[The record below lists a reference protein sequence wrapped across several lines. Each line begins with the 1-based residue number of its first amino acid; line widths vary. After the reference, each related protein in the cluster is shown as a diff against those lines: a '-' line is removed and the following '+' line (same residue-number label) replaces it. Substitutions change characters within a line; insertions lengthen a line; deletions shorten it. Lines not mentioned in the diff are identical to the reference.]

1 MPPKIYSSPVPSL
14 PIVESSLY
22 SHLFASAHP
31 NLVGP
36 FPASAP
42 AFLDAASGTTVTRAD
57 LKRLTLAFGYG
68 LLNHPQ
74 TAAKRGETILIFSA
88 NSLSWPVASE
98 ASLPHLPALS
108 QTITWTVAA
117 GLRCTLANSAYNARE
132 LEHQYKDSGARLVLT
147 TEEGLPIVQETLR
160 GLGFPDDQANKKIVV
175 LGNTLEWAGGPAAP
189 RSTDAS
195 GLLYMDDLLKLGIL
209 SEEEKFEGNLSHETV
224 FLCYSSGT
232 TGKPKGVE
240 TTHRN
245 ILAVLD
251 LVMPVFPKLTPGVST
266 ILGVLPF
273 YHIYGL
279 VKLLF
284 LPFACGVP
292 MVVQPR
298 FDPVQF
304 CANIERYKITISLI
318 VPPVLVVL
326 ARHPAVDQYD
336 MSSLE
341 VLFSGAA
348 PLGAALTKAVSL
360 FSLREPLFK
369 HKGYGLTETSPTA
382 TIVPIQDGLRKIGS
396 VGILLPNLQAR
407 LVADEN
413 GDIDAEEGQPGELWL
428 RGPTVMKGYLNN
440 KAATE
445 DSITSDEWFKTGD
458 IATRD
463 DEGFYYIV
471 DRRKELIKYKGF
483 QVPPAELESV
493 LLTHPEIADA
503 AVIGIHSTKAAT
515 ELPRAYVVH
524 AKPDEIGLEN
534 QKVAFCREIETW
546 IQKKVARHKYLRG
559 GVVILDIIPKSAAG
573 KILRRELRERAKQE
587 LVGQD
592 SGEGD
597 FSTKL

>member
-1 MPPKIYSSPVPSL
+1 MAPKIYSSPVPSL
-14 PIVESSLY
+14 PIVERSLY
-22 SHLFASAHP
+22 SHLFASANP

-42 AFLDAASGTTVTRAD
+42 AFLDAASGTTVTRAA
-57 LKRLTLAFGYG
+57 LKQLTLAFGYG

-88 NSLSWPVASE
+88 NSLSWPVVMYGA
-98 ASLPHLPALS
+98 
-108 QTITWTVAA
+108 VAA

-195 GLLYMDDLLKLGIL
+195 GLIYMDDLLKLGIL
-209 SEEEKFEGNLSHETV
+209 PEEEKFEGNLSYETV

-304 CANIERYKITISLI
+304 CANIERYNITISLI

-348 PLGAALTKAVSL
+348 PLGAALTKAVL
-360 FSLREPLFK
+360 QRLLAKRGGKGNLAVLQ
-369 HKGYGLTETSPTA
+369 GYGLTETSPTA

-458 IATRD
+458 IAMRD